1 MINLQE
7 YIALLFKQTTMS
19 YLAITSMNGTS
30 FFFVII
36 EYWHKLRNTCGN
48 KEFLQQFNTTIGAGD
63 LVEPAAESGWA

>member
-1 MINLQE
+1 
-7 YIALLFKQTTMS
+7 MS